1 MSSAG
6 QENHTVTPHIE
17 AGYRVSAVWNGGF
30 NGAIT
35 VTNTSKDWID
45 SWDLIVAS
53 DDLIIQNA
61 WGMNA
66 TRIDADH
73 IALSGADWGK
83 SIGPWQSVTVGF
95 TGAGTPPDDLDFLSD
110 VTVAGNDVAALS
122 PFGTGDYASALDLSM
137 DFYYAQYSGDLPE
150 DHPIGW
156 RGDSALQD
164 GADVGRDLTGGWYDA
179 GDHVKFGLPMAYA
192 ATTLAWGAIGYAE
205 GYRASDSD
213 GDILAHISWVTDY
226 LARTYDDKGTATLA
240 DDVVYVQVGNGDLDH
255 ADWGAAEDMTMARPT
270 YAVSAQ
276 APGTEVSA
284 ETAAALAAGAILLGQ
299 NGQNQRAAEL
309 LADARQLFAF
319 SETYQGSY
327 NDTVPEAA
335 EFYKSWSGYKDE
347 LAWAA
352 TWLYEATGETEYLQ
366 KAQSYYAPSGMYW
379 SFGWDDK
386 SMGTAVR
393 LAEFTGNDKY
403 VSHLETYMSE
413 WTAKLHRLEGTET
426 NEGLVWLHEWG
437 ANRYAANTAFISM
450 QFADV
455 LDGQNKAEQ
464 ADMTRAFAADQIDY
478 LLGDNPDTFSYLIG
492 FGEDFP
498 ENPHHRNASGHN
510 WDTSLPNEH
519 TLSGGLVGGP
529 DKSGS
534 YADDRWDYVRN
545 EVSLDY
551 NAGLSGAL
559 AGLAIGANT
568 ETDAVIDEAEDIG
581 TPVGEA
587 EAKDALIGEAGT
599 VTFRQTDAKTWF
611 RVDFTEALDD
621 ASVVMG
627 PPTSDG
633 SAPST
638 MRVRNID
645 ETGFEFQLDE
655 WDYLDGRHKTE
666 TVSWLAVESGVH
678 TVNGQTLVAGSDAT
692 NGTLGTVAFGTA
704 FDAAPTVLA
713 QVASD
718 TNSAA
723 VTDRIS
729 NVTNASF
736 DIRLQSQESKS
747 GYGTENLSWIAVS
760 QGNGADAEFLSG
772 NTGKVVSNDIH
783 KIDMPGFDPS
793 SFAFLADMQT
803 MDGSDPTTVRLGTM
817 QDNRVSVFL
826 EEERSSDWEVWHKPE
841 DVGFVAVQT
850 GLIFDDLAIV

>member
-1 MSSAG
+1 MSSTG
-6 QENHTVTPHIE
+6 QKDVTVTPNVE
-17 AGYRVSAVWNGGF
+17 AEYRVSAVWNGGF

-35 VTNTSKDWID
+35 VTNASKDWINE
-45 SWDLIVAS
+45 WDLVVAS
-53 DDLIIQNA
+53 DSLIIQDA
-61 WGMNA
+61 WGMNT
-66 TRIDADH
+66 TRIDDNH

-95 TGAGTPPDDLDFLSD
+95 TGAGSPPSELDFLSD
-110 VTVAGNDVAALS
+110 GTVSGPDVAALS
-122 PFGTGDYASALDLSM
+122 PFGTGDYAAALDLSM
-137 DFYYAQYSGDLPE
+137 DFYYAQYSGALPE
-150 DHPIGW
+150 DHPIEW

-164 GADVGRDLTGGWYDA
+164 GADVGRDLSGGWYDA

-192 ATTLAWGAIGYAE
+192 ATTLAWGAIDYVE
-205 GYRASDSD
+205 GYRASDSEA
-213 GDILAHISWVTDY
+213 DILAHISWVTDY

-240 DDVVYVQVGNGDLDH
+240 DDVVHVQVGNGGLDH
-255 ADWGAAEDMTMARPT
+255 AYWGAAEDMTMDRPT
-270 YAVSAQ
+270 YTISAQ

-299 NGQNQRAAEL
+299 NGQSQRAAEM

-319 SETYQGSY
+319 SETYQGTY

-335 EFYKSWSGYKDE
+335 EFYQSWSGYKDE

-352 TWLYEATGETEYLQ
+352 TWLYEATGEADYLQ
-366 KAQSYYAPSGMYW
+366 KAQSYYTPSGVYW

-393 LAEFTGNDKY
+393 LAEFTGADTY
-403 VSHLETYMSE
+403 ISDLETYISE
-413 WTAKLHRLEGTET
+413 WTANLHRLQGTET

-437 ANRYAANTAFISM
+437 ASRYAANTAFISL

-455 LDGQNKAEQ
+455 LDGLNKTEQ
-464 ADMTRAFAADQIDY
+464 ADATRAFAADQIDY
-478 LLGDNPDTFSYLIG
+478 LLGDNPDAFSYLIG

-498 ENPHHRNASGHN
+498 DSPHHRNASGAN
-510 WDTSLPNEH
+510 WDSSLPNEH
-519 TLSGGLVGGP
+519 TLFGGLVGGP
-529 DKSGS
+529 DRTGD
-534 YADDRWDYVRN
+534 YVDDRWDYVRN

-559 AGLAIGANT
+559 AGLAIGAPKQG
-568 ETDAVIDEAEDIG
+568 ET
-581 TPVGEA
+581 TP
-587 EAKDALIGEAGT
+587 IGEAGT
-599 VTFRQTDAKTWF
+599 VTFSQPDATTWW
-611 RVDFTEALDD
+611 RVEFTEALKN
-621 ASVVMG
+621 AAVVMG

-633 SAPST
+633 SDPST

-666 TVSWLAVESGVH
+666 TVSWLAIESGVH
-678 TVNGQTLVAGSDAT
+678 SVNGQTIAAGSETSSGKLAT
-692 NGTLGTVAFGTA
+692 VQLGTV
-704 FDAAPTVLA
+704 FDTAPTVLA
-713 QVASD
+713 QVASVN
-718 TNSAA
+718 NSAA

-729 NVTNASF
+729 NVTDASF
-736 DIRLQSQESKS
+736 DIRLQSQESKT

-760 QGNGADAEFLSG
+760 QSELDSESVISG
-772 NTGKVVSNDIH
+772 NTGKVVTHDAL

-803 MDGSDPTTVRLGTM
+803 MDGTDPTTVRLGAM
-817 QDNRVSVFL
+817 QDDRISVFL
-826 EEERSSDWEVWHKPE
+826 EEERSSDWEVRHKVE
-841 DVGFVAVQT
+841 DVGLVAVET
-850 GLIFDDLAIV
+850 GLIFDDIAFM